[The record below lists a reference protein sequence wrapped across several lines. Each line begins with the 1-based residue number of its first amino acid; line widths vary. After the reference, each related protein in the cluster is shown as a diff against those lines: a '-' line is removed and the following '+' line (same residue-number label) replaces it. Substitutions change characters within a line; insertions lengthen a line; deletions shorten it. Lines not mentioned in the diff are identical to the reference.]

1 MTIDSI
7 KNWPF
12 YVSAV
17 YIGSIGAT
25 MQRTARIVAFLQDSD
40 FKLLYSVYFSLRALI
55 IILIFFEDNSS
66 L

>member
-7 KNWPF
+7 KNWTF

-17 YIGSIGAT
+17 YIGSVGAT

-40 FKLLYSVYFSLRALI
+40 FKLLYSVYFSLWALI
-55 IILIFFEDNSS
+55 ILFFFEDNSS